1 MSPKNS
7 VSFAVPQRAYSIDVD
22 TMAESPK
29 KSVHKAGSQLTNYF
43 RPAHSEIRFGKM
55 RFLITDRPTDIN
67 VEQYINDLVRHRATV
82 LIRVCEPT
90 YNTAPITAKGVSV
103 QDWEFVDGQ
112 PPPATVIDK
121 WLNLCLEK
129 FSGNAGEECIAVHCV
144 AGLGRAPV
152 LVGIALLEAGMKCD
166 DAVFLIRSQ
175 RRGAL
180 NERQLSFLQQ
190 YKSHGRLR
198 KLRYVSDLK
207 KEKGCVIM

>member
-7 VSFAVPQRAYSIDVD
+7 VTFANPLRSQSVDV
-22 TMAESPK
+22 EGINNSPGK
-29 KSVHKAGSQLTNYF
+29 QLP
-43 RPAHSEIRFGKM
+43 RKM
-55 RFLITDRPTDIN
+55 RFLITDRPSDLTVDH
-67 VEQYINDLVRHRATV
+67 YINDLTRHRATV
-82 LIRVCEPT
+82 LVRVCEPT
-90 YNTAPITAKGVSV
+90 YNSEPIKLKGVV
-103 QDWEFVDGQ
+103 VEDWEFDDGQ
-112 PPPATVIDK
+112 PPPSEVIDK

-129 FSGNAGEECIAVHCV
+129 FSEKAGEECIAVHCV

-190 YKSHGRLR
+190 YKGQGRLR
-198 KLRYVSDLK
+198 KLRYVNDTK
-207 KEKGCVIM
+207 KEKSCVIM